1 MGKILVIGSGGQLAT
16 AYKAVL
22 PDALFV
28 GRDTLNLQHPLQVR
42 GVLSSLA
49 PSAVINTAA
58 YTQVDKAETEEA
70 LAQAVNAGS
79 PAEMARY
86 CASHDIPFVHF
97 STDYVFNGEGKTPWK
112 ETDATAPLN
121 AYGRSKLAGE
131 QAITEAGGQYLIFRT
146 SWVYD
151 ASGKNFVNTILRLA
165 AEREELKVIDDQF
178 GAPTYAPHLAEA
190 ALAGLELAQ
199 RMEHFPSGI
208 YHLCNAG
215 ETTWH
220 RFAAGIIKHA
230 KRMGAPVKVKT
241 TQPIPA
247 TEYPLPAH
255 RPYNSRLDCT
265 KARSILGVTMPS
277 WEEGLA
283 ACMEKKRESA

>member
-1 MGKILVIGSGGQLAT
+1 MGNVLVIGSGGQLAK
-16 AYKAVL
+16 AYKELL

-28 GRDTLNLQHPLQVR
+28 GRDTLDLQHPMQVR

-58 YTQVDKAETEEA
+58 YTQVDKAETDEA
-70 LAQAVNAGS
+70 VARAVNAES
-79 PAEMARY
+79 PLEMARY
-86 CASHDIPFVHF
+86 CAAQDIPFIHF

-131 QAITEAGGQYLIFRT
+131 EAIAQSGAKHLLFRT

-151 ASGKNFVNTILRLA
+151 AFGKNFVNTILRLA
-165 AEREELKVIDDQF
+165 GEREELKVIDDQF
-178 GAPTYAPHLAEA
+178 GAPTYAPHLAEGALA
-190 ALAGLELAQ
+190 ALEAAQ
-199 RMEHFPSGI
+199 AMEQFPSGI

-215 ETTWH
+215 ETTWF
-220 RFAAGIIKHA
+220 RFAKRITSHA
-230 KRMGAPVKVKT
+230 KQAGFPVKVKT
-241 TQPIPA
+241 IVPIPA
-247 TEYPLPAH
+247 TDYPLPAH

-265 KARSILGVTMPS
+265 KARSILGVTMPA

>member
-16 AYKAVL
+16 AYKALL

-42 GVLSSLA
+42 GVLSSLT

-70 LAQAVNAGS
+70 VAQAVNAES

-86 CASHDIPFVHF
+86 CAAENIPFVHF

-131 QAITEAGGQYLIFRT
+131 RGIEDAGGQYLIFRT

-151 ASGKNFVNTILRLA
+151 AFCKNFVNTILRLVG
-165 AEREELKVIDDQF
+165 EREELSIIDDQF
-178 GAPTYAPHLAEA
+178 GAPTYAPHLAA
-190 ALAGLELAQ
+190 ASLAGLEAAQ
-199 RMEHFPSGI
+199 NREEFPSGI

-215 ETTWH
+215 ETTWY
-220 RFAAGIIKHA
+220 RFAAGILKHA
-230 KRMGAPVKVKT
+230 KRAGLPVKVKT
-241 TQPIPA
+241 TKPIPA

-255 RPYNSRLDCT
+255 RPYNSRLDCA
-265 KARSILGVTMPS
+265 KARSILGITMPS

-283 ACMEKKRESA
+283 ACMEKKRETA

>member
-16 AYKAVL
+16 AYKDLL

-58 YTQVDKAETEEA
+58 YTQVDKAESEEA
-70 LAQAVNAGS
+70 VALAVNAQS
-79 PAEMARY
+79 PTEMARY
-86 CASHDIPFVHF
+86 CATENIPFVHF
-97 STDYVFNGEGKTPWK
+97 STDYVFSGEGKTPWK

-131 QAITEAGGQYLIFRT
+131 QGIAEAGGNHLIFRT

-151 ASGKNFVNTILRLA
+151 AYGKNFVNTILRLA
-165 AEREELKVIDDQF
+165 GEREELSIIDDQF
-178 GAPTYAPHLAEA
+178 GAPTYAPHLAA
-190 ALAGLELAQ
+190 ASLAGLEAA
-199 RMEHFPSGI
+199 RGMREFASGV

-215 ETTWH
+215 ETTWY
-220 RFAAGIIKHA
+220 RFANSIIRHA
-230 KRMGAPVKVKT
+230 KRAGLPVKMKT
-241 TQPIPA
+241 ATPVPA

-265 KARSILGVTMPS
+265 RARSILGITMPV